1 MKTFLKDGKCYI
13 SFTDT
18 GPGISEEILPKIFDP
33 FFTTKPV
40 GKGTG
45 LGLSVNKSIVEQY
58 NGRIFVETSS
68 SGTTLKTILQW
79 TLGWIIFSKTQS
91 YDITTCE
98 DGAKALSI
106 LDSDSFDIAIIDFKL
121 PDVDGLTLLKH
132 IKTISPQTGVI
143 IITAFAQV
151 KTAVQAI
158 REGAFDYIAKPFT
171 NEELLLSIEKFL
183 KFRNLEK

>member
-1 MKTFLKDGKCYI
+1 M
-13 SFTDT
+13 
-18 GPGISEEILPKIFDP
+18 
-33 FFTTKPV
+33 
-40 GKGTG
+40 
-45 LGLSVNKSIVEQY
+45 
-58 NGRIFVETSS
+58 
-68 SGTTLKTILQW
+68 
-79 TLGWIIFSKTQS
+79 
-91 YDITTCE
+91 
-98 DGAKALSI
+98 

-158 REGAFDYIAKPFT
+158 RKGAFDYIAKPFT